1 MISLRTKGIMMKAMA
16 MERIRNMIMLNII
29 QQDLASIR
37 IEIYEKVSIRIKIFE
52 MATIEIFLMTGTEN
66 IEDRNNDMNL
76 MDIMTHTSGNIQ
88 RRNYMVRKKKKTRT
102 EIKTK
107 RRNEKRNEE
116 DNRKVQSF
124 SKINV
129 KADQCLLPKK

>member
-1 MISLRTKGIMMKAMA
+1 
-16 MERIRNMIMLNII
+16 
-29 QQDLASIR
+29 
-37 IEIYEKVSIRIKIFE
+37 
-52 MATIEIFLMTGTEN
+52 
-66 IEDRNNDMNL
+66 MNL

-88 RRNYMVRKKKKTRT
+88 RRKYMVSKNKKTRT

-107 RRNEKRNEE
+107 RRNGKRNEE

-129 KADQCLLPKK
+129 KADQCLPPKK